1 MKQRN
6 IISAQRS
13 DVQVMLR
20 KLNGMITRNGG
31 RGWIN
36 WLLKVNW
43 AIRGGNTAA
52 LARSAVVCMRMFHQ
66 LSRSQGRK
74 GLVLY
79 TKNCYVLTMQAVGG
93 HRLHASHSLGMA
105 VGRDRGGLPSF
116 IPREHRRRIRQGDK
130 TILRIWLSWFS
141 IYRVLSFPGTLKLN
155 TITDSG
161 KDLSFCQIEMRAA
174 IQSFL
179 SSVLRLKQGETLL
192 DDPDFRPL
200 SKSTPV
206 L

>member
-1 MKQRN
+1 MKRN
-6 IISAQRS
+6 LISPQRS
-13 DVQVMLR
+13 DVQSVLR
-20 KLNGMITRNGG
+20 KLNGMIARNGG

-36 WLLKVNW
+36 WLLRVNW

-52 LARSAVVCMRMFHQ
+52 LARSAVVCMRVFHQ

-105 VGRDRGGLPSF
+105 VGRDRGGLPSI

-141 IYRVLSFPGTLKLN
+141 IYRVLSYSGMLKLN
-155 TITDSG
+155 TITDPG
-161 KDLSFCQIEMRAA
+161 KDLSFCQVELGAA

-179 SSVLRLKQGETLL
+179 TSVLRLKKWETTL
-192 DDPDFRPL
+192 DEPEFRSL
-200 SKSTPV
+200 SKSTPC